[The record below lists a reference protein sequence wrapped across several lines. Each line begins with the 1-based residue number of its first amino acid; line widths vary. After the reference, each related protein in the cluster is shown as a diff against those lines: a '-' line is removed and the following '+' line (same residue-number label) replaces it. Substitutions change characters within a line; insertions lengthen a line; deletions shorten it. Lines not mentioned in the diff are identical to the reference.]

1 MSASAPAASSVDK
14 SLFVFLDRCHLDI
27 QQKLEQMMALA
38 TALEEGELTP
48 ALQAQARA
56 LTDWFNAEPR
66 QHHLD
71 EEKHVFPSLLASNQ
85 EDVLQA
91 THRLIQDHGWLEADW
106 FEIEPAL
113 EAAADGNSWFDPN
126 VLRQAVEVFQQL
138 YMSITTVGIIG
149 AGTMGNGIAQACA
162 VSRASTSSWS
172 TSRRPPCKKAW
183 PPWLGQPGPPDQ
195 EGKDHRADKDA
206 ALACIKGSTSYDD
219 LKAAQL
225 VIEAATENYELK
237 LKILKQVDAIVGPEV
252 IIATNT
258 SSISITKLAAATS
271 RADKLHR
278 HALLQPR
285 ADDGAGGDH
294 PRPADQRRHARRRQ
308 GHGRGAGQEPH
319 HREERARASWSTASW
334 CR

>member
-138 YMSITTVGIIG
+138 Y
-149 AGTMGNGIAQACA
+149 
-162 VSRASTSSWS
+162 
-172 TSRRPPCKKAW
+172 
-183 PPWLGQPGPPDQ
+183 L
-195 EGKDHRADKDA
+195 DHIVLEES
-206 ALACIKGSTSYDD
+206 LAYP
-219 LKAAQL
+219 
-225 VIEAATENYELK
+225 EARGR
-237 LKILKQVDAIVGPEV
+237 IDP
-252 IIATNT
+252 
-258 SSISITKLAAATS
+258 
-271 RADKLHR
+271 
-278 HALLQPR
+278 ALLESMGREMAAWMCWQAVDSVAR
-285 ADDGAGGDH
+285 DIR
-294 PRPADQRRHARRRQ
+294 RPADRS
-308 GHGRGAGQEPH
+308 GR
-319 HREERARASWSTASW
+319 
-334 CR
+334 

>member
-1 MSASAPAASSVDK
+1 MSASAPAASSIDK

-71 EEKHVFPSLLASNQ
+71 EEKHVFPALLASNQ

-138 YMSITTVGIIG
+138 Y
-149 AGTMGNGIAQACA
+149 
-162 VSRASTSSWS
+162 
-172 TSRRPPCKKAW
+172 
-183 PPWLGQPGPPDQ
+183 L
-195 EGKDHRADKDA
+195 DHIVLEES
-206 ALACIKGSTSYDD
+206 LAYP
-219 LKAAQL
+219 
-225 VIEAATENYELK
+225 EARGR
-237 LKILKQVDAIVGPEV
+237 IDP
-252 IIATNT
+252 
-258 SSISITKLAAATS
+258 
-271 RADKLHR
+271 
-278 HALLQPR
+278 ALLESMGREMAKRR
-285 ADDGAGGDH
+285 AVRDAK
-294 PRPADQRRHARRRQ
+294 
-308 GHGRGAGQEPH
+308 
-319 HREERARASWSTASW
+319 TAKA
-334 CR
+334 

>member
-91 THRLIQDHGWLEADW
+91 THRLIQDHGWLE
-106 FEIEPAL
+106 IEPAL

-138 YMSITTVGIIG
+138 Y
-149 AGTMGNGIAQACA
+149 
-162 VSRASTSSWS
+162 
-172 TSRRPPCKKAW
+172 
-183 PPWLGQPGPPDQ
+183 L
-195 EGKDHRADKDA
+195 DHIVLEES
-206 ALACIKGSTSYDD
+206 LAYP
-219 LKAAQL
+219 
-225 VIEAATENYELK
+225 EARGR
-237 LKILKQVDAIVGPEV
+237 IDP
-252 IIATNT
+252 
-258 SSISITKLAAATS
+258 
-271 RADKLHR
+271 
-278 HALLQPR
+278 ALLESMGREMAKRR
-285 ADDGAGGDH
+285 AVRDAK
-294 PRPADQRRHARRRQ
+294 
-308 GHGRGAGQEPH
+308 
-319 HREERARASWSTASW
+319 TAKA
-334 CR
+334 

>member
-113 EAAADGNSWFDPN
+113 E
-126 VLRQAVEVFQQL
+126 E
-138 YMSITTVGIIG
+138 IG
-149 AGTMGNGIAQACA
+149 
-162 VSRASTSSWS
+162 RA
-172 TSRRPPCKKAW
+172 
-183 PPWLGQPGPPDQ
+183 
-195 EGKDHRADKDA
+195 H
-206 ALACIKGSTSYDD
+206 
-219 LKAAQL
+219 
-225 VIEAATENYELK
+225 V
-237 LKILKQVDAIVGPEV
+237 
-252 IIATNT
+252 
-258 SSISITKLAAATS
+258 
-271 RADKLHR
+271 
-278 HALLQPR
+278 
-285 ADDGAGGDH
+285 
-294 PRPADQRRHARRRQ
+294 
-308 GHGRGAGQEPH
+308 
-319 HREERARASWSTASW
+319 
-334 CR
+334 